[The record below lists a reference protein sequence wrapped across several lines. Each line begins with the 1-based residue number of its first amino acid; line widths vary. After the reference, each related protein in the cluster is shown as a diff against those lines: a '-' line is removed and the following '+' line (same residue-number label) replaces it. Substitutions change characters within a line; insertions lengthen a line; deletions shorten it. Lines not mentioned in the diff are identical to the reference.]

1 MMNKLLQL
9 KSIET
14 ERLILRPIQLGD
26 EVGINQAINQSL
38 ESLQRWMIWAKDPS
52 FETTKQFVED
62 QVNSHHKNT
71 LKMLQLVVIEKES
84 GQIISCTGFNE
95 KSDFDMRVF
104 EIGYWIHAAFQG
116 KGYVTEFVNALT
128 QFAFEKCD
136 AIRVQIL
143 TQVENEKSIAVA
155 KRCGFHLEA
164 TLKNHRL
171 DCKSLLPADSYV
183 FRMTDKN
190 DIKKIKI
197 HIDYNSK

>member
-1 MMNKLLQL
+1 MNKFLQL

-14 ERLILRPIQLGD
+14 ERLILRPMQLGD
-26 EVGINQAINQSL
+26 EAGINQAINQSL

-62 QVNSHHKNT
+62 QVNARHKNT

-84 GQIISCTGFNE
+84 NQIISCTGFNE
-95 KSDFDMRVF
+95 KSDFEMRVF
-104 EIGYWIHAAFQG
+104 EIGYWIHAEFQG

-128 QFAFEKCD
+128 QFAFEECD

-143 TQVENEKSIAVA
+143 TQVENQKSINVA
-155 KRCGFHLEA
+155 KRCGFYLEA

-171 DCKSLLPADSYV
+171 DCESLLPADSYV
-183 FRMTDKN
+183 FAMIDKN
-190 DIKKIKI
+190 EIKKIKN